1 MMCHRTFSLSNAIRG
16 MCLAVVLFSA
26 PSFAAQLSQGTVL
39 KVQKAFAFQE
49 KEAWRDAIAVLREI
63 ETKKAYDRAYVD
75 RMLGVLYWQ
84 TNDVN
89 TAMRFLEKAVKSD
102 ALSDDQVRS
111 AQRMLA
117 DLYLS
122 NGNYKSAATLY
133 SQLVKTAKD
142 KTESAELWLRL
153 AQANYQR
160 KAWKS
165 TLTAINKHLALT
177 SPDTVSALSIKLG
190 AELQLSRWK
199 RANNTLEHLIALEP
213 NKKVWWIQRA
223 GNYQRLEQPENMLST
238 LLLAQRE
245 GIELTTSEQRTI
257 AQLYAQK
264 GVPEKAALVLDS
276 LPASEQ
282 DAVTLSQ
289 SASYWQHAKEWEN
302 AISVWKKAAKADNT
316 YRWQLA
322 QLQLQQGLYVEA
334 LSSLNKVTSPEKK
347 ASVEMLRATAYDKL
361 EQADNALLHAKRA
374 YDLLPSS
381 KSESWVNYLT
391 QKRKMAKVSATPQVH

>member
-1 MMCHRTFSLSNAIRG
+1 M
-16 MCLAVVLFSA
+16 
-26 PSFAAQLSQGTVL
+26 
-39 KVQKAFAFQE
+39 
-49 KEAWRDAIAVLREI
+49 
-63 ETKKAYDRAYVD
+63 
-75 RMLGVLYWQ
+75 
-84 TNDVN
+84 
-89 TAMRFLEKAVKSD
+89 
-102 ALSDDQVRS
+102 
-111 AQRMLA
+111 
-117 DLYLS
+117 
-122 NGNYKSAATLY
+122 
-133 SQLVKTAKD
+133 
-142 KTESAELWLRL
+142 
-153 AQANYQR
+153 
-160 KAWKS
+160 
-165 TLTAINKHLALT
+165 
-177 SPDTVSALSIKLG
+177 SALSIKLG

-213 NKKVWWIQRA
+213 KKKVWWIQRA
-223 GNYQRLEQPENMLST
+223 GNYQRLAQPENMLST

-289 SASYWQHAKEWEN
+289 SASYWQHAKEWEK

>member
-16 MCLAVVLFSA
+16 MCLAILLFSV
-26 PSFAAQLSQGTVL
+26 PSFAALLSQGTVL

-102 ALSDDQVRS
+102 ALSDDEVRS

-153 AQANYQR
+153 AQAR
-160 KAWKS
+160 
-165 TLTAINKHLALT
+165 
-177 SPDTVSALSIKLG
+177 
-190 AELQLSRWK
+190 
-199 RANNTLEHLIALEP
+199 
-213 NKKVWWIQRA
+213 
-223 GNYQRLEQPENMLST
+223 LST
-238 LLLAQRE
+238 
-245 GIELTTSEQRTI
+245 
-257 AQLYAQK
+257 
-264 GVPEKAALVLDS
+264 
-276 LPASEQ
+276 
-282 DAVTLSQ
+282 
-289 SASYWQHAKEWEN
+289 
-302 AISVWKKAAKADNT
+302 
-316 YRWQLA
+316 
-322 QLQLQQGLYVEA
+322 
-334 LSSLNKVTSPEKK
+334 
-347 ASVEMLRATAYDKL
+347 
-361 EQADNALLHAKRA
+361 
-374 YDLLPSS
+374 
-381 KSESWVNYLT
+381 
-391 QKRKMAKVSATPQVH
+391 